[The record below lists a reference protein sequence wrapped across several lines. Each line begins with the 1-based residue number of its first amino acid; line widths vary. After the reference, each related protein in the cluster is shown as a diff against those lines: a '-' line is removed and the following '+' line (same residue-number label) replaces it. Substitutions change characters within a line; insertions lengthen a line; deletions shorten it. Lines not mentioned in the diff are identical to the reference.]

1 MQNRMTYET
10 AQKIRGLYDP
20 DELNME
26 ELAQRFGVS
35 QTAIWKIIRLKTHR
49 GEHDSS
55 IDC

>member
-10 AQKIRGLYDP
+10 AQKIRSLYDP

-35 QTAIWKIIRLKTHR
+35 QAAIWKIIRLKTHR
-49 GEHDSS
+49 GQHGQST
-55 IDC
+55 DC